1 MNRFDAVL
9 VASALCGSVLG
20 CGGPGDALADDVG
33 AVELRLAET
42 PADVRCL
49 RVVIDGARSKTSLL
63 PLTPGSAADLLL
75 DRVPVGL
82 VTLDAAAFSLACSS
96 VSSASVPVFV
106 AESPIALRVSPTGVT
121 QARIHLVR
129 NGRLGI
135 DVEFSETEA
144 ADHLPLELAIIGD
157 TPYGADQVARFGSF
171 VEHIN
176 QQPHI
181 DGVVHV
187 GDIKNGSSRCDTS
200 YYEAILSHFS
210 AFATPLV
217 YTPGDNEWTDCHRA
231 NNGAFDPLERLAVL
245 RETLFAEPNVTLGA
259 PSPVLSQAA
268 VPAHREFVENQMWMR
283 SSVVFATVHAVG
295 SSNGLAPWF
304 GTDTTG
310 TRFDD
315 PDRRRAEVEARTS
328 AALDWLERAFTLASS
343 EAAVGAVLFM
353 QADTFAGS
361 TIGFEP
367 IVKALADGARALG
380 KPVLLVQGDT
390 HAFLVDQ
397 PLLSGNAAYGI
408 SEPVPG
414 LTRVVVQGETI
425 GEWLELRVDPTTPEV
440 FSWTRRTLP

>member
-9 VASALCGSVLG
+9 VASALCGGVFG
-20 CGGPGDALADDVG
+20 CGGPGDGLAEDLG
-33 AVELRLAET
+33 AVELRLADT
-42 PADVRCL
+42 PADARCL
-49 RVVIDGARSKTSLL
+49 RIVVEGARSKTSLL
-63 PLTPGSAADLLL
+63 SLTPGSAADLLL

-82 VTLDAAAFSLACSS
+82 VTLDAAAFDLACTS
-96 VSSASVPVFV
+96 VSASSVPVFV
-106 AESPIALRVSPTGVT
+106 TESPIALRVSTTGVS
-121 QARIHLVR
+121 QVRIHLVR

-135 DVEFSETEA
+135 DVDFSEAEA
-144 ADHLPLELAIIGD
+144 ADHLPLELAVIGD
-157 TPYGADQVARFGSF
+157 APYGAEQVESFGRL

-176 QQPHI
+176 QQPQI

-200 YYEAILSHFS
+200 YYEAILGHFS
-210 AFATPLV
+210 AFVTPLV

-231 NNGAFDPLERLAVL
+231 NNGAFDPLERLDVL
-245 RETLFAEPNVTLGA
+245 RRTFFAEPNLTLGA
-259 PSPVLSQAA
+259 PSRVLSQAA
-268 VPAHREFVENQMWMR
+268 VPSHRAFVENRMWMR

-295 SSNGLAPWF
+295 SSNGLAAWF

-310 TRFDD
+310 LRFDE

-328 AALDWLERAFTLASS
+328 AAVDWIERAFALASS
-343 EAAVGAVLFM
+343 DAAVGAVLFM

-361 TIGFEP
+361 VIGFEP
-367 IVKALADGARALG
+367 IVKALAEGARSLG

-397 PLLSGNAAYGI
+397 PLLAGDAAYGI

-425 GEWLELRVDPTTPEV
+425 DEWLELRVDPTTPNV
-440 FSWTRRTLP
+440 FSWTRHTLP